1 MRVSSLL
8 FLLLSALVVSAASRT
23 LLNGVSHASEGDQEE
38 EHQRILA
45 ELEEVHQLRERMLQQ
60 GMSALL
66 LLLAR
71 PPLFSY
77 SCPLYNVSSC
87 VSINVLQRTLL
98 CCESIQLSPS
108 IRHVP

>member
-1 MRVSSLL
+1 MFLP

-23 LLNGVSHASEGDQEE
+23 LLDGVSQASASAQEE

-77 SCPLYNVSSC
+77 SSPLYNVSSS
-87 VSINVLQRTLL
+87 VSTSVLQRTLF
-98 CCESIQLSPS
+98 CCESIHEFRLTS
-108 IRHVP
+108 V